1 MRKGIVLKLFA
12 LTTALCMLILATI
25 FIGQTIFFKQYYA
38 NRKVEDIKVN
48 LNSFEKNYLNYAGSA
63 DGIQKLEQDFLREN
77 NTWITTLDQNGN
89 LKHADDF
96 YVEIT
101 LERLAEKQFGQKTI
115 TIPLYNLMNIDE
127 IESRILP
134 SLVGKKVYFSGLL
147 RNDSFI
153 TSYLQSAEG
162 SLSWANKPLSKKLAE
177 RELKASEEK
186 PKVAQDLIGEEKP
199 KVAQDLIGEEREKV
213 AGNLS
218 DLEKKRVAQN
228 SDFNINGTITK
239 VQPSD
244 GTVPVNPIYKNNLF
258 LDNIKEFQA
267 DLLLKESN
275 QIKYAT
281 QIMDYEKNDIKYKL
295 LIKPKKEKDGS
306 VTYIYAMASLQP
318 VDEAVQMVQDYYI
331 YIVAFVVILIFLA
344 SFYYSK
350 QIAKPLLKINDTT
363 KKIAHLD
370 FTEKIPITSKDE
382 IGDLSQNINTLSN
395 KLHSHIGQLEQ
406 DIEKERKLENTRK
419 EFIAGVSHELK
430 TPLSIMKSC
439 ISILKDGV
447 AEHKKD
453 YYFQAMEKEVDK
465 MDILILDML
474 ELAKFESGT
483 YNMKMDSFYIDGVI
497 EEICEQLSSEI
508 EKKELSVHKHIC
520 PAEVVGNQNRI
531 EQVIVNFITN
541 AIRYTPEKE
550 DIIISV
556 IDEKN
561 RIEVCIENKGSHI
574 EEEQLDK
581 IWDRFYRVD
590 ASRKRSQGGTGL
602 GLAISKNIL
611 ELHNAEYGVK
621 NTEDGVLFYFYLP
634 KKA

>member
-1 MRKGIVLKLFA
+1 MKKGIVLKLFT

-48 LNSFEKNYLNYAGSA
+48 LNSFEKNYLNYTGNAE
-63 DGIQKLEQDFLREN
+63 GIQKLEQDFFREN

-89 LKHADDF
+89 LKHVDDF
-96 YVEIT
+96 YFEVTID
-101 LERLAEKQFGQKTI
+101 RRQQKSFGQQLFK
-115 TIPLYNLMNIDE
+115 IPLYNLVNIEE
-127 IESRILP
+127 IDNK
-134 SLVGKKVYFSGLL
+134 SLEQFLGQEIYFSGV
-147 RNDSFI
+147 RKEDSFI
-153 TSYLQSAEG
+153 PFSF
-162 SLSWANKPLSKKLAE
+162 SLSKQNLSGSNKPLEKAFQEKIKLDE
-177 RELKASEEK
+177 
-186 PKVAQDLIGEEKP
+186 
-199 KVAQDLIGEEREKV
+199 
-213 AGNLS
+213 
-218 DLEKKRVAQN
+218 EKKRAAGEQLAKEKKPAVQEEAAQELGVY
-228 SDFNINGTITK
+228 IGGRVTK
-239 VQPSD
+239 VQLPD
-244 GTVPVNPIYKNNLF
+244 VNGPVNPIYKNSIF
-258 LDNIKEFQA
+258 LDNIKGFQT

-275 QIKYAT
+275 KIRYTT
-281 QIMDYEKNDIKYKL
+281 QTIDYEKNDIKYKL
-295 LIKPKKEKDGS
+295 LVKPIKEKDGS
-306 VTYIYAMASLQP
+306 VAYIYAMASLQP

-331 YIVAFVVILIFLA
+331 YIIAFVVVLIFLA

-382 IGDLSQNINTLSN
+382 IGDLSKNINILSN
-395 KLHSHIGQLEQ
+395 KLNSHIGQLEQ

-419 EFIAGVSHELK
+419 EFISGVSHELK

-447 AEHKKD
+447 AEHKKE
-453 YYFQAMEKEVDK
+453 YYFQAMEREVDK
-465 MDILILDML
+465 MDTLILDML

-483 YNMKMDSFYIDGVI
+483 YKMKKSSFYIDTVI
-497 EEICEQLSSEI
+497 EDICEHLSVEI
-508 EKKELSVHKHIC
+508 EKKELHVHKNIRSF
-520 PAEVVGNQNRI
+520 EVIANQGRI

-541 AIRYTPEKE
+541 AIRYTPNKE
-550 DIIISV
+550 DIIIST
-556 IDEKN
+556 IDDKD
-561 RIEVCIENKGSHI
+561 RIKVCIENKGTHI

-590 ASRKRSQGGTGL
+590 AARQRSQGGTGL

-611 ELHNAEYGVK
+611 ELHDAEYGVK
-621 NTEDGVLFYFYLP
+621 NTGDGVLFYFYLP

>member
-1 MRKGIVLKLFA
+1 MRKGIVLKLFI

-63 DGIQKLEQDFLREN
+63 EGIQKLEQDFLREN
-77 NTWITTLDQNGN
+77 NTWITTLDRNGN
-89 LKHADDF
+89 LKYADDF
-96 YVEIT
+96 YFEVTIDP
-101 LERLAEKQFGQKTI
+101 RNQKSFGKQTFI
-115 TIPLYNLMNIDE
+115 MPLYYLINIEE
-127 IESRILP
+127 IESKTP
-134 SLVGKKVYFSGLL
+134 SEVLNQEIDFSGVKKEE
-147 RNDSFI
+147 SFI
-153 TSYLQSAEG
+153 PFFFELGKRDLSG
-162 SLSWANKPLSKKLAE
+162 SNKPLEKAFKEKMSKLD
-177 RELKASEEK
+177 EEK
-186 PKVAQDLIGEEKP
+186 KKAVQEQLVK
-199 KVAQDLIGEEREKV
+199 
-213 AGNLS
+213 
-218 DLEKKRVAQN
+218 EKKPAVQEEANQESGVYIGGRV
-228 SDFNINGTITK
+228 TK
-239 VQPSD
+239 VQLPD
-244 GTVPVNPIYKNNLF
+244 VKGPVNPIYKNSIF
-258 LDNIKEFQA
+258 LDSIKDFQT
-267 DLLLKESN
+267 DLVLKESN
-275 QIKYAT
+275 QIQYSIQT
-281 QIMDYEKNDIKYKL
+281 MDYEKNDIKYKL
-295 LIKPKKEKDGS
+295 LIKPIKEKDGS

-331 YIVAFVVILIFLA
+331 YIIAFVVVLIFLA

-350 QIAKPLLKINDTT
+350 QIAKPLLVINDTT

-382 IGDLSQNINTLSN
+382 IGDLSKNINVLSN

-406 DIEKERKLENTRK
+406 DIEKERKLEKTRK
-419 EFIAGVSHELK
+419 EFISGVSHELK

-453 YYFQAMEKEVDK
+453 YYFQAMEREVDK
-465 MDILILDML
+465 MDTLILDML

-483 YNMKMDSFYIDGVI
+483 YKMKKDLFYIDTVI
-497 EEICEQLSSEI
+497 EDICEQLSVEI
-508 EKKELSVHKHIC
+508 EKKELHVHKNIC
-520 PAEVVGNQNRI
+520 SVEVSANQNRI

-541 AIRYTPEKE
+541 AIRYTPNKE
-550 DIIISV
+550 DIIIST
-556 IDEKN
+556 IDEKD
-561 RIEVCIENKGSHI
+561 RIKVCIENKGAHI
-574 EEEQLDK
+574 EEGQLDK

-590 ASRKRSQGGTGL
+590 AARQRSQGGTGL

>member
-1 MRKGIVLKLFA
+1 MRKGIVLKLFI

-38 NRKVEDIKVN
+38 NRKVEDIKLN
-48 LNSFEKNYLNYAGSA
+48 LNSFEKNYLNYAGSIE
-63 DGIQKLEQDFLREN
+63 GMQKLEQDFLREN

-96 YVEIT
+96 YFEVTIN
-101 LERLAEKQFGQKTI
+101 RWQQKRFGQQIFK
-115 TIPLYNLMNIDE
+115 IPLYNLVNIEE
-127 IESRILP
+127 IDNKP
-134 SLVGKKVYFSGLL
+134 SNQFLGQEIYFSGVKKED
-147 RNDSFI
+147 RFIPFSF
-153 TSYLQSAEG
+153 
-162 SLSWANKPLSKKLAE
+162 SLSKENLNGLNKPLEKAFKEKMKAVGE
-177 RELKASEEK
+177 QVGKEKRPAVQEPAAQELDAI
-186 PKVAQDLIGEEKP
+186 IG
-199 KVAQDLIGEEREKV
+199 GR
-213 AGNLS
+213 
-218 DLEKKRVAQN
+218 
-228 SDFNINGTITK
+228 ITK
-239 VQPSD
+239 VQFPD
-244 GTVPVNPIYKNNLF
+244 VKGPVNPIYKNNLF
-258 LDNIKEFQA
+258 LDSIKEFQT
-267 DLLLKESN
+267 DVVLKESN
-275 QIKYAT
+275 QIEYSTKT
-281 QIMDYEKNDIKYKL
+281 MDYEKNDIKYKL
-295 LIKPKKEKDGS
+295 LMKPIKEKDGS

-331 YIVAFVVILIFLA
+331 YIIAFVVVLIFLA

-370 FTEKIPITSKDE
+370 FTEQIPITSKDE
-382 IGDLSQNINTLSN
+382 IGDLSKNINVLSN

-419 EFIAGVSHELK
+419 EFISGVSHELK

-447 AEHKKD
+447 AEHKKE
-453 YYFQAMEKEVDK
+453 YYFGAMEREVDK
-465 MDILILDML
+465 MDTLILDML

-483 YNMKMDSFYIDGVI
+483 YKMKKDPFYIDTVMDD
-497 EEICEQLSSEI
+497 ICEHLSVEI
-508 EKKELSVHKHIC
+508 EKKELHVHKNIGSF
-520 PAEVVGNQNRI
+520 EVVANQGRI

-541 AIRYTPEKE
+541 AIRYTPNKE
-550 DIIISV
+550 DIIIST
-556 IDEKN
+556 IDEKD
-561 RIEVCIENKGSHI
+561 RIKVCIENKGTHI

-590 ASRKRSQGGTGL
+590 AARQRSQGGTGL

-611 ELHNAEYGVK
+611 ELHDAEYGAE

-634 KKA
+634 KKV

>member
-1 MRKGIVLKLFA
+1 MRKGIVLKLFT

-48 LNSFEKNYLNYAGSA
+48 LNSFEKNYLNYTGNVE
-63 DGIQKLEQDFLREN
+63 GIQKLEQDFLREN
-77 NTWITTLDQNGN
+77 NTWITTLDKNGN

-96 YVEIT
+96 YFEVTID
-101 LERLAEKQFGQKTI
+101 RRQQKSFGQQIFK
-115 TIPLYNLMNIDE
+115 IPLGNLVNIEE
-127 IESRILP
+127 IDNKLSEQFLGQEI
-134 SLVGKKVYFSGLL
+134 YFSGV
-147 RNDSFI
+147 RKEASFI
-153 TSYLQSAEG
+153 PFSF
-162 SLSWANKPLSKKLAE
+162 SLSKQNLSGSNKPLEKAFQEKIKLDE
-177 RELKASEEK
+177 
-186 PKVAQDLIGEEKP
+186 
-199 KVAQDLIGEEREKV
+199 
-213 AGNLS
+213 
-218 DLEKKRVAQN
+218 EKKRAAGEQLAKEKKPAVQEEAAQELGVY
-228 SDFNINGTITK
+228 IGGRVTK
-239 VQPSD
+239 VQLPD
-244 GTVPVNPIYKNNLF
+244 VNGPVNPIYKNSIF
-258 LDNIKEFQA
+258 LDNIKGFQT

-275 QIKYAT
+275 KIRYTT
-281 QIMDYEKNDIKYKL
+281 QTMDYEKNDIKYKL
-295 LIKPKKEKDGS
+295 LIKPIKEKDGS

-331 YIVAFVVILIFLA
+331 YIIAFVVVLIFLA

-363 KKIAHLD
+363 KKIAQLD

-382 IGDLSQNINTLSN
+382 IGDLSKNINILSN
-395 KLHSHIGQLEQ
+395 KLNSHIGQLEH

-419 EFIAGVSHELK
+419 EFISGVSHELK

-439 ISILKDGV
+439 IFILKDGV

-453 YYFQAMEKEVDK
+453 YYFQAMEREVDK
-465 MDILILDML
+465 MDTLILDML

-483 YNMKMDSFYIDGVI
+483 YKMKKDSFYIDTVI
-497 EEICEQLSSEI
+497 EDICEHLSVEI
-508 EKKELSVHKHIC
+508 EKKELRVHKNIC
-520 PAEVVGNQNRI
+520 SFEVIANQGRI

-541 AIRYTPEKE
+541 AIRYTPNKE
-550 DIIISV
+550 DIIIST
-556 IDEKN
+556 IDEKD
-561 RIEVCIENKGSHI
+561 RIKVCIENKGTHI

-590 ASRKRSQGGTGL
+590 TARQRSQGGTGL

-611 ELHNAEYGVK
+611 ELHDTEYGAG
-621 NTEDGVLFYFYLP
+621 NTENGVLFYFYLP

>member
-1 MRKGIVLKLFA
+1 MRKGIVLKLFT

-48 LNSFEKNYLNYAGSA
+48 LNSFEKNYLNYAGNA
-63 DGIQKLEQDFLREN
+63 EGIQKLEQDFFREN

-89 LKHADDF
+89 LKHVDDF
-96 YVEIT
+96 YFEVTID
-101 LERLAEKQFGQKTI
+101 RRKQKEFGQQIFK
-115 TIPLYNLMNIDE
+115 IPLYNLVNIEE
-127 IESRILP
+127 IDNKSSDQFLGQTM
-134 SLVGKKVYFSGLL
+134 SVSGMKQE
-147 RNDSFI
+147 DSFI
-153 TSYLQSAEG
+153 PFSFMLSKQNLNG
-162 SLSWANKPLSKKLAE
+162 SNKPLEKAFQEKIKLD
-177 RELKASEEK
+177 EEK
-186 PKVAQDLIGEEKP
+186 RRAAGEQLVK
-199 KVAQDLIGEEREKV
+199 
-213 AGNLS
+213 
-218 DLEKKRVAQN
+218 EKKPAVQEEAAQELGFYIEGRV
-228 SDFNINGTITK
+228 TK
-239 VQPSD
+239 VQFPD
-244 GTVPVNPIYKNNLF
+244 VKGPVNPIYKNSIF
-258 LDNIKEFQA
+258 LDNIKEFQT
-267 DLLLKESN
+267 DLLLKESKHT
-275 QIKYAT
+275 QYAT
-281 QIMDYEKNDIKYKL
+281 QTMDYEKNDIKYKL
-295 LIKPKKEKDGS
+295 LIKPIKEKDGS
-306 VTYIYAMASLQP
+306 VAYIYAMASLQP

-331 YIVAFVVILIFLA
+331 YIIAFVVVLIFLA

-382 IGDLSQNINTLSN
+382 IGDLSKNINTLSN

-406 DIEKERKLENTRK
+406 DIEKERKLEKTRK
-419 EFIAGVSHELK
+419 EFISGVSHELK

-447 AEHKKD
+447 AEHKKE
-453 YYFQAMEKEVDK
+453 YYFQAMEREVDK
-465 MDILILDML
+465 MDTLILDML

-483 YNMKMDSFYIDGVI
+483 YKMKMDSFYIDTVI
-497 EEICEQLSSEI
+497 EDICEHLSVEI
-508 EKKELSVHKHIC
+508 EKKELRVHKNIG
-520 PAEVVGNQNRI
+520 PFEVVANQGRI

-541 AIRYTPEKE
+541 AIRYTPNKE
-550 DIIISV
+550 DIIIST

-561 RIEVCIENKGSHI
+561 RIKVCIENKGTHI

-590 ASRKRSQGGTGL
+590 AARHRSQGGTGL

-611 ELHNAEYGVK
+611 ELHDAEYGVK
-621 NTEDGVLFYFYLP
+621 NTEDGVLFYFYLL

>member
-1 MRKGIVLKLFA
+1 MRKGIVLKLFT

-48 LNSFEKNYLNYAGSA
+48 LNSFAKNYLNYAGSA
-63 DGIQKLEQDFLREN
+63 EEVQKLEQDFLSEN

-96 YVEIT
+96 YFEVTID
-101 LERLAEKQFGQKTI
+101 RKQQKSFGQQI
-115 TIPLYNLMNIDE
+115 IMIPLYNLINIEE
-127 IESRILP
+127 IDNKP
-134 SLVGKKVYFSGLL
+134 SNQFLDQEINFSGVKKE
-147 RNDSFI
+147 DSFI
-153 TSYLQSAEG
+153 PFSFALGKGNLSG
-162 SLSWANKPLSKKLAE
+162 SNKPLEKKISE
-177 RELKASEEK
+177 IREEK
-186 PKVAQDLIGEEKP
+186 
-199 KVAQDLIGEEREKV
+199 
-213 AGNLS
+213 
-218 DLEKKRVAQN
+218 EKKKADQEPLVKEKKQVTQEQAAQERANQEQGAKIDGRV
-228 SDFNINGTITK
+228 TK
-239 VQPSD
+239 VQLPD
-244 GTVPVNPIYKNNLF
+244 VKGPVNPIYKNSLF
-258 LDNIKEFQA
+258 LDSIKEFQT
-267 DLLLKESN
+267 DLLSKESN
-275 QIKYAT
+275 HIQYST
-281 QIMDYEKNDIKYKL
+281 QIVDYEKNDIKYKL
-295 LIKPKKEKDGS
+295 LIKPIKEKDGS
-306 VTYIYAMASLQP
+306 IAYIYAMASLQP

-331 YIVAFVVILIFLA
+331 YIVAFVVVLIFLA

-350 QIAKPLLKINDTT
+350 QIAKPLLKINNTT

-382 IGDLSQNINTLSN
+382 IGDLSKNINTLSN

-541 AIRYTPEKE
+541 AIRYTPDKE
-550 DIIISV
+550 DIIIST

-561 RIEVCIENKGSHI
+561 YIKVCIENKGAHI

-590 ASRKRSQGGTGL
+590 AARKRSQGGTGL

-621 NTEDGVLFYFYLP
+621 NTKDGVLFYFYLP

>member
-1 MRKGIVLKLFA
+1 MRKGIVLKLFT

-38 NRKVEDIKVN
+38 NRKVENIKVN
-48 LNSFEKNYLNYAGSA
+48 LDSFKNNYLNDAGSA
-63 DGIQKLEQDFLREN
+63 EGIQKLEQDFLREN
-77 NTWITTLDQNGN
+77 NTWITTLDQYGN

-96 YVEIT
+96 YFEIA
-101 LERLAEKQFGQKTI
+101 LEKREEKQIGQKTI
-115 TIPLYNLMNIDE
+115 KIPLYYLMNIDE
-127 IESRILP
+127 MESGTLT
-134 SLVGKKVYFSGLL
+134 SFVGQPVSFYGLK
-147 RNDSFI
+147 RGDSFI
-153 TSYLQSAEG
+153 THYLQLAKKN
-162 SLSWANKPLSKKLAE
+162 LSWTNKPLSKKLGE
-177 RELKASEEK
+177 KELRVSEEK
-186 PKVAQDLIGEEKP
+186 PKVAGSLSDEEK
-199 KVAQDLIGEEREKV
+199 KWAVL
-213 AGNLS
+213 
-218 DLEKKRVAQN
+218 N
-228 SDFNINGTITK
+228 SDFNMHGTITK
-239 VQPSD
+239 VQLPD
-244 GTVPVNPIYKNNLF
+244 VKGPVNPIYKNSLF
-258 LDNIKEFQA
+258 LDSIKEFQTE
-267 DLLLKESN
+267 LLLKESD
-275 QIKYAT
+275 QIQYAT
-281 QIMDYEKNDIKYKL
+281 QTMDYEKNDIKYKL
-295 LIKPKKEKDGS
+295 LIKPITDKDGS

-331 YIVAFVVILIFLA
+331 YIIAFVVVLIFLA

-350 QIAKPLLKINDTT
+350 QIAKPLLVINDTT

-382 IGDLSQNINTLSN
+382 IGDLSKNINVLSN

-419 EFIAGVSHELK
+419 EFISGVSHELK

-447 AEHKKD
+447 AEHKKE
-453 YYFQAMEKEVDK
+453 YYFQAMEREVDK
-465 MDILILDML
+465 MDTLILDML

-483 YNMKMDSFYIDGVI
+483 YRMKKDSFYIDTII
-497 EEICEQLSSEI
+497 EDICEQLSVEI
-508 EKKELSVHKHIC
+508 EKKELRVHKNVC
-520 PAEVVGNQNRI
+520 PIEVIANQSRI

-541 AIRYTPEKE
+541 AIRYTPNKE
-550 DIIISV
+550 DIIIST
-556 IDEKN
+556 IDGKN
-561 RIEVCIENKGSHI
+561 RIKVCIENKGARI

-590 ASRKRSQGGTGL
+590 AARQRSQGGTGL

-611 ELHNAEYGVK
+611 ELHDAEYGAK

>member
-1 MRKGIVLKLFA
+1 MRKGIVLKLFI

-38 NRKVEDIKVN
+38 NRKVEDIKLN
-48 LNSFEKNYLNYAGSA
+48 LNSFETNYLNYAGSA
-63 DGIQKLEQDFLREN
+63 EGIQKLEQDFLREN

-96 YVEIT
+96 YVEVI
-101 LERLAEKQFGQKTI
+101 LDRRAEKEFGKKVI
-115 TIPLYNLMNIDE
+115 KMPLYYLMSIDE
-127 IESRILP
+127 IEGGTLP
-134 SLVGKKVYFSGLL
+134 KLEGRSVYFYGLK
-147 RNDSFI
+147 RDDSFI
-153 TSYLQSAEG
+153 TCYVHIEDVN
-162 SLSWANKPLSKKLAE
+162 LSWLNKSLGKKIAAKE
-177 RELKASEEK
+177 IQISDEK
-186 PKVAQDLIGEEKP
+186 PKVAQDASI
-199 KVAQDLIGEEREKV
+199 VERKKV
-213 AGNLS
+213 AGIMS
-218 DLEKKRVAQN
+218 AEEQKRAAQN
-228 SDFNINGTITK
+228 SDFNLSGKITK
-239 VQPSD
+239 VQFPD
-244 GTVPVNPIYKNNLF
+244 VKGPVNPIYKNNLF

-267 DLLLKESN
+267 DLLVKEGK
-275 QIKYAT
+275 QIQDAT
-281 QIMDYEKNDIKYKL
+281 RIIDYEKNDIKYKL
-295 LIKPKKEKDGS
+295 LVKPIKEKDGS

-331 YIVAFVVILIFLA
+331 YIIAFVVVLIFLA

-370 FTEKIPITSKDE
+370 FTEQIPITSKDE
-382 IGDLSQNINTLSN
+382 IGDLSKNINVLSN

-419 EFIAGVSHELK
+419 EFISGVSHELK

-447 AEHKKD
+447 AEHKKE
-453 YYFQAMEKEVDK
+453 YYFGAMEREVDK
-465 MDILILDML
+465 MDTLILDML

-483 YNMKMDSFYIDGVI
+483 YKMKKDPFYIDTVMDD
-497 EEICEQLSSEI
+497 ICEHLSVEI
-508 EKKELSVHKHIC
+508 EKKELRVHKNIG
-520 PAEVVGNQNRI
+520 PFEVVANQGRI

-541 AIRYTPEKE
+541 AIRYTPNKE
-550 DIIISV
+550 DIIIST

-561 RIEVCIENKGSHI
+561 RIKVCIENKGTHI

-590 ASRKRSQGGTGL
+590 TARQRSQGGTGL

-611 ELHNAEYGVK
+611 ELHDAEYGVE
-621 NTEDGVLFYFYLP
+621 NTENGVLFYFYLP

>member
-1 MRKGIVLKLFA
+1 MKKGIVLKLFT

-48 LNSFEKNYLNYAGSA
+48 LNSFEKNYLNYAGNA
-63 DGIQKLEQDFLREN
+63 EEIQKLEQDFLREN
-77 NTWITTLDQNGN
+77 NTWITTLDKNGN

-96 YVEIT
+96 YFEVTID
-101 LERLAEKQFGQKTI
+101 RRQQKSFGQQIFK
-115 TIPLYNLMNIDE
+115 IPLGNLVNIEE
-127 IESRILP
+127 IDNKLSEQFLGQEI
-134 SLVGKKVYFSGLL
+134 YFSGV
-147 RNDSFI
+147 RKEDSFI
-153 TSYLQSAEG
+153 PFSF
-162 SLSWANKPLSKKLAE
+162 SLSKQNLSGSNKPLEKAFNEKMSKLNE
-177 RELKASEEK
+177 
-186 PKVAQDLIGEEKP
+186 
-199 KVAQDLIGEEREKV
+199 
-213 AGNLS
+213 
-218 DLEKKRVAQN
+218 EKKRAVEEQLVKEKKPAVQEQAAQELGVY
-228 SDFNINGTITK
+228 IGGRVTK
-239 VQPSD
+239 VQLPD
-244 GTVPVNPIYKNNLF
+244 VKGPVNPIYKNGIF
-258 LDNIKEFQA
+258 LDSIKEFQTN
-267 DLLLKESN
+267 LLLKESKPI
-275 QIKYAT
+275 QYTT
-281 QIMDYEKNDIKYKL
+281 QTMDYEKNDIKYKL
-295 LIKPKKEKDGS
+295 LIKPIEKDGS

-331 YIVAFVVILIFLA
+331 YIIAFVVVLIFLA

-363 KKIAHLD
+363 KKIAQLD

-382 IGDLSQNINTLSN
+382 IGDLSKNINVLSN
-395 KLHSHIGQLEQ
+395 KLHSHIGQLEE

-419 EFIAGVSHELK
+419 EFISGVSHELK

-447 AEHKKD
+447 AEHKKE
-453 YYFQAMEKEVDK
+453 YYFQAMEREVDK
-465 MDILILDML
+465 MDTLILDML

-483 YNMKMDSFYIDGVI
+483 YKMKKSSFYIDTVI
-497 EEICEQLSSEI
+497 EDICEHLSVEI
-508 EKKELSVHKHIC
+508 EKKELHVHKNIHSF
-520 PAEVVGNQNRI
+520 EVIANQGRI

-541 AIRYTPEKE
+541 AIRYTPNKE
-550 DIIISV
+550 DIIIST

-561 RIEVCIENKGSHI
+561 RIKVCIENKGTHI

-590 ASRKRSQGGTGL
+590 TARQRSQGGTGL

-611 ELHNAEYGVK
+611 ELHDAEYGVK

>member
-1 MRKGIVLKLFA
+1 MRNGIVLKLFT

-48 LNSFEKNYLNYAGSA
+48 LNSFAKNYLNYAGSA
-63 DGIQKLEQDFLREN
+63 EEVQKLEQDFLREN

-89 LKHADDF
+89 LKHVDDF
-96 YVEIT
+96 YFEVTID
-101 LERLAEKQFGQKTI
+101 RRQQKSFGQQIFK
-115 TIPLYNLMNIDE
+115 IPLGNLVNIEE
-127 IESRILP
+127 IDNKLSEKFLGQEI
-134 SLVGKKVYFSGLL
+134 YFSGV
-147 RNDSFI
+147 RKEESFI
-153 TSYLQSAEG
+153 PFSFSLGKQNLSG
-162 SLSWANKPLSKKLAE
+162 SNKPLEKAFNEKMIKLD
-177 RELKASEEK
+177 
-186 PKVAQDLIGEEKP
+186 Q
-199 KVAQDLIGEEREKV
+199 
-213 AGNLS
+213 
-218 DLEKKRVAQN
+218 EKKKAAEEQVVKEKKPAVQEQAAQELDAVIVGRV
-228 SDFNINGTITK
+228 TK
-239 VQPSD
+239 VQFPD
-244 GTVPVNPIYKNNLF
+244 VKGPVNPIYKNSLF
-258 LDNIKEFQA
+258 LDSIKEFQT
-267 DLLLKESN
+267 DLLLKENDHIQYS
-275 QIKYAT
+275 T

-331 YIVAFVVILIFLA
+331 YIIAFVVVLIFLA

-497 EEICEQLSSEI
+497 EEICEQLSAEI

-520 PAEVVGNQNRI
+520 PAEVIGNQNRI

-550 DIIISV
+550 DIIIST
-556 IDEKN
+556 IDGKDH
-561 RIEVCIENKGSHI
+561 IKVCIENKGAHI

-590 ASRKRSQGGTGL
+590 AARKRSQGGTGL

-611 ELHNAEYGVK
+611 ELHDAEYGVK

>member
-1 MRKGIVLKLFA
+1 
-12 LTTALCMLILATI
+12 
-25 FIGQTIFFKQYYA
+25 
-38 NRKVEDIKVN
+38 
-48 LNSFEKNYLNYAGSA
+48 
-63 DGIQKLEQDFLREN
+63 
-77 NTWITTLDQNGN
+77 
-89 LKHADDF
+89 
-96 YVEIT
+96 
-101 LERLAEKQFGQKTI
+101 
-115 TIPLYNLMNIDE
+115 
-127 IESRILP
+127 
-134 SLVGKKVYFSGLL
+134 
-147 RNDSFI
+147 
-153 TSYLQSAEG
+153 
-162 SLSWANKPLSKKLAE
+162 
-177 RELKASEEK
+177 
-186 PKVAQDLIGEEKP
+186 
-199 KVAQDLIGEEREKV
+199 
-213 AGNLS
+213 
-218 DLEKKRVAQN
+218 
-228 SDFNINGTITK
+228 
-239 VQPSD
+239 
-244 GTVPVNPIYKNNLF
+244 VNPIYKNSLF
-258 LDNIKEFQA
+258 LDSIKEFQT

-275 QIKYAT
+275 HIQYST

-331 YIVAFVVILIFLA
+331 YIVAFVVVLIFLA

-483 YNMKMDSFYIDGVI
+483 YNMKMDPFYIDGVI
-497 EEICEQLSSEI
+497 EEICEQLSAEI

-520 PAEVVGNQNRI
+520 PAEVIGNQNRI

-541 AIRYTPEKE
+541 AIRYTPNKE
-550 DIIISV
+550 DIIIST
-556 IDEKN
+556 IDGKDH
-561 RIEVCIENKGSHI
+561 IKVCIENKGAHI

-590 ASRKRSQGGTGL
+590 AARKRSQGGTGL

-611 ELHNAEYGVK
+611 ELQDAEYGVK
-621 NTEDGVLFYFYLP
+621 NTGDGVLFYFYLP

>member
-1 MRKGIVLKLFA
+1 MRKGIVLKLFT

-48 LNSFEKNYLNYAGSA
+48 LNSFEKNYLNYVGNAE
-63 DGIQKLEQDFLREN
+63 GIQKLEQDFLREN
-77 NTWITTLDQNGN
+77 NTWITILDQNGN
-89 LKHADDF
+89 LKHVDDF
-96 YVEIT
+96 YFEVTID
-101 LERLAEKQFGQKTI
+101 RKQQKSFGQQIFK
-115 TIPLYNLMNIDE
+115 IPLGNLVNIEE
-127 IESRILP
+127 IDNKLSEN
-134 SLVGKKVYFSGLL
+134 FSGQEISFSGV
-147 RNDSFI
+147 RKEESFI
-153 TSYLQSAEG
+153 PFSFSLGKQNLSG
-162 SLSWANKPLSKKLAE
+162 SNKPLEKAFNEKMIKLD
-177 RELKASEEK
+177 
-186 PKVAQDLIGEEKP
+186 Q
-199 KVAQDLIGEEREKV
+199 
-213 AGNLS
+213 
-218 DLEKKRVAQN
+218 EKKKADEEQVVKEKKPAVQEQAAQELNAPIVGRV
-228 SDFNINGTITK
+228 TK
-239 VQPSD
+239 VQFPD
-244 GTVPVNPIYKNNLF
+244 VKGPVNPIYKNNLF

-267 DLLLKESN
+267 DLLLKEGKN
-275 QIKYAT
+275 IQDT
-281 QIMDYEKNDIKYKL
+281 TRIMDYEKNDIKYKL

-331 YIVAFVVILIFLA
+331 YIVAFVVVLIFLA

-541 AIRYTPEKE
+541 AIRYTPHKE
-550 DIIISV
+550 DIIIST
-556 IDEKN
+556 IDGKDH
-561 RIEVCIENKGSHI
+561 IKVCIENKGAHI

-590 ASRKRSQGGTGL
+590 AARKRSQGGTGL

>member
-1 MRKGIVLKLFA
+1 MRKGIVLKLFT

-48 LNSFEKNYLNYAGSA
+48 LNSFAKNYLNYAGSA
-63 DGIQKLEQDFLREN
+63 EGIQKLEQDFFREN

-89 LKHADDF
+89 LKHVDDF
-96 YVEIT
+96 YFEVTIDH
-101 LERLAEKQFGQKTI
+101 RQQKSFGQQVFKM
-115 TIPLYNLMNIDE
+115 PLYNLINIEE
-127 IESRILP
+127 IDNKAVDQFLGQEI
-134 SLVGKKVYFSGLL
+134 YFSGVKKE
-147 RNDSFI
+147 DSFI
-153 TSYLQSAEG
+153 PFSFSLVKQNLSG
-162 SLSWANKPLSKKLAE
+162 SNKPLEKAFQEKKKLDE
-177 RELKASEEK
+177 
-186 PKVAQDLIGEEKP
+186 
-199 KVAQDLIGEEREKV
+199 
-213 AGNLS
+213 
-218 DLEKKRVAQN
+218 EKKRAAQEQLVKEKKPAVQEEGAY
-228 SDFNINGTITK
+228 IGGRVTK
-239 VQPSD
+239 VQFPD
-244 GTVPVNPIYKNNLF
+244 VKGPVNPIYKNSLF
-258 LDNIKEFQA
+258 LDNIKEFQT

-275 QIKYAT
+275 HIQYST

-295 LIKPKKEKDGS
+295 LIKPIKEKDGS
-306 VTYIYAMASLQP
+306 VAYIYAMASLQP

-331 YIVAFVVILIFLA
+331 YIIAFVVVLIFLA

-382 IGDLSQNINTLSN
+382 IGDLSKNINTLSN

-406 DIEKERKLENTRK
+406 DIEKERKLEKTRK
-419 EFIAGVSHELK
+419 EFISGVSHELK

-453 YYFQAMEKEVDK
+453 YYFQAMEREVDK
-465 MDILILDML
+465 MDTLILDML

-483 YNMKMDSFYIDGVI
+483 YKMKKDSFYIDTAI
-497 EEICEQLSSEI
+497 EDICEYLSVEI
-508 EKKELSVHKHIC
+508 EKKELRVHKNIRSF
-520 PAEVVGNQNRI
+520 EVIANQSRI

-541 AIRYTPEKE
+541 AIRYTPNKE
-550 DIIISV
+550 DIIISTV
-556 IDEKN
+556 DEKD
-561 RIEVCIENKGSHI
+561 RIKVCIENKGTHI

-590 ASRKRSQGGTGL
+590 AARHRSQGGTGL

-611 ELHNAEYGVK
+611 ELHDVEYGVK

>member
-1 MRKGIVLKLFA
+1 MRKGIVLKLFT

-48 LNSFEKNYLNYAGSA
+48 LNSFEKNYLNYAGNTEE
-63 DGIQKLEQDFLREN
+63 IKRLEQDFLREN

-96 YVEIT
+96 YFEVTIN
-101 LERLAEKQFGQKTI
+101 RWQQKRFGQQIFK
-115 TIPLYNLMNIDE
+115 IPLYNLVNIEE
-127 IESRILP
+127 IDNKP
-134 SLVGKKVYFSGLL
+134 SNQFLGQEIYFSGVKKED
-147 RNDSFI
+147 RFIPFSF
-153 TSYLQSAEG
+153 
-162 SLSWANKPLSKKLAE
+162 SLSKENLNGLNKPLEKAFKEKMKAVGE
-177 RELKASEEK
+177 QVGKEKRPAVQEPAAQELDAI
-186 PKVAQDLIGEEKP
+186 IG
-199 KVAQDLIGEEREKV
+199 GR
-213 AGNLS
+213 
-218 DLEKKRVAQN
+218 
-228 SDFNINGTITK
+228 ITK
-239 VQPSD
+239 VQFPD
-244 GTVPVNPIYKNNLF
+244 VKGPINPIYKNTLF
-258 LDNIKEFQA
+258 LDSIKEFQT
-267 DLLLKESN
+267 DVVLKESN
-275 QIKYAT
+275 QIEYSTKT
-281 QIMDYEKNDIKYKL
+281 MDYEKNDIKYKL
-295 LIKPKKEKDGS
+295 LMKPIKEKDGS

-331 YIVAFVVILIFLA
+331 YIIAFVVVLIFLA

-370 FTEKIPITSKDE
+370 FTEQIPITSKDE
-382 IGDLSQNINTLSN
+382 IGDLSKNINVLSN

-419 EFIAGVSHELK
+419 EFISGVSHELK

-447 AEHKKD
+447 AEHKKE
-453 YYFQAMEKEVDK
+453 YYFGAMEREVDK
-465 MDILILDML
+465 MDTLILDML

-483 YNMKMDSFYIDGVI
+483 YKMKKDPFYIDTVMDD
-497 EEICEQLSSEI
+497 ICEHLSVEI
-508 EKKELSVHKHIC
+508 EKKELHVHKNIG
-520 PAEVVGNQNRI
+520 PFEVVANQGRI

-541 AIRYTPEKE
+541 AIRYTPNKE
-550 DIIISV
+550 DIIIST

-561 RIEVCIENKGSHI
+561 RIKVCIENKGTHI

-590 ASRKRSQGGTGL
+590 TARQRSQGGTGL

-611 ELHNAEYGVK
+611 ELHDAEYGAE

>member
-1 MRKGIVLKLFA
+1 MRKGIVLKLFT

-63 DGIQKLEQDFLREN
+63 EGIQKLEQDFLREN

-96 YVEIT
+96 YFEVTIN
-101 LERLAEKQFGQKTI
+101 RWQQKSFGQQLFK
-115 TIPLYNLMNIDE
+115 IPLYNLVNIEE
-127 IESRILP
+127 IDNKP
-134 SLVGKKVYFSGLL
+134 SEQFLGQEIYFSGV
-147 RNDSFI
+147 RKEDSFI
-153 TSYLQSAEG
+153 PFSFSLAKQNLSG
-162 SLSWANKPLSKKLAE
+162 SNKPLEKAFKEKMKLDE
-177 RELKASEEK
+177 
-186 PKVAQDLIGEEKP
+186 
-199 KVAQDLIGEEREKV
+199 
-213 AGNLS
+213 
-218 DLEKKRVAQN
+218 EKKRAAGEQVGKEKRPAVQGESAQELDAYI
-228 SDFNINGTITK
+228 SGRVTK
-239 VQPSD
+239 VQFPD
-244 GTVPVNPIYKNNLF
+244 VTGPINPIYKNSIF
-258 LDNIKEFQA
+258 LDNIKEFQTN
-267 DLLLKESN
+267 LLLKESKHI
-275 QIKYAT
+275 QYAIQT
-281 QIMDYEKNDIKYKL
+281 MDYEKNDIKYKL
-295 LIKPKKEKDGS
+295 LIKPTKEKDGS

-331 YIVAFVVILIFLA
+331 YIIAFVVVLIFLA

-370 FTEKIPITSKDE
+370 FTEQIPITSKDE
-382 IGDLSQNINTLSN
+382 IGDLSKNINVLSN

-419 EFIAGVSHELK
+419 EFISGVSHELK

-453 YYFQAMEKEVDK
+453 YYFQAMEREVDK
-465 MDILILDML
+465 MDTLILDML

-483 YNMKMDSFYIDGVI
+483 YKMKMDAFYIDTVI
-497 EEICEQLSSEI
+497 EDICEHLSLEI
-508 EKKELSVHKHIC
+508 EKKELRVHKNIGSF
-520 PAEVVGNQNRI
+520 EVVANQGRI

-541 AIRYTPEKE
+541 AIRYTPNKE
-550 DIIISV
+550 DIIIST
-556 IDEKN
+556 IDEKD
-561 RIEVCIENKGSHI
+561 RIKVCIENKGTHI

-590 ASRKRSQGGTGL
+590 AARHRSQGGTGL

-611 ELHNAEYGVK
+611 ELHDAEYGVK

>member
-63 DGIQKLEQDFLREN
+63 EGIQKLEQDFLREN

-96 YVEIT
+96 YFEVTID
-101 LERLAEKQFGQKTI
+101 RRQQKSFGQQIFK
-115 TIPLYNLMNIDE
+115 IPLYNFVNIEE
-127 IESRILP
+127 IDNKLSDPFLGQEI
-134 SLVGKKVYFSGLL
+134 YFSGVKKG
-147 RNDSFI
+147 DSFI
-153 TSYLQSAEG
+153 PFSFALGKQNLNG
-162 SLSWANKPLSKKLAE
+162 SNKPLEKAFQEKMKLDE
-177 RELKASEEK
+177 
-186 PKVAQDLIGEEKP
+186 
-199 KVAQDLIGEEREKV
+199 
-213 AGNLS
+213 
-218 DLEKKRVAQN
+218 EKKRADQEQLVKEKKPAVQEESAQEL
-228 SDFNINGTITK
+228 DTYIRGRVTK
-239 VQPSD
+239 VQFPD
-244 GTVPVNPIYKNNLF
+244 VKGLVNPIYKNSLF
-258 LDNIKEFQA
+258 LDSIKEFQR
-267 DLLLKESN
+267 DVLLNESN
-275 QIKYAT
+275 QIEYSIKT
-281 QIMDYEKNDIKYKL
+281 MDYEKNDIKYKL
-295 LIKPKKEKDGS
+295 LMKPITERDGS

-331 YIVAFVVILIFLA
+331 YIIAFVVVLIFLA

-370 FTEKIPITSKDE
+370 FTEQIPITSKDE
-382 IGDLSQNINTLSN
+382 IGDLSKNINVLSN

-419 EFIAGVSHELK
+419 EFISGVSHELK

-447 AEHKKD
+447 AEHKKE
-453 YYFQAMEKEVDK
+453 YYFQAMEREVDK
-465 MDILILDML
+465 MDTLILDML

-483 YNMKMDSFYIDGVI
+483 YKMKKDVFYIDTVI
-497 EEICEQLSSEI
+497 EDICEHLSVDI
-508 EKKELSVHKHIC
+508 EKKELHVHKNIC
-520 PAEVVGNQNRI
+520 SFEVVANQSRI

-541 AIRYTPEKE
+541 AIRYTPNKE
-550 DIIISV
+550 DIIIST
-556 IDEKN
+556 IDEKD
-561 RIEVCIENKGSHI
+561 RIKVCIENKGTHI

-590 ASRKRSQGGTGL
+590 AARHRSQGGTGL

-611 ELHNAEYGVK
+611 ELHDAEYGAE

>member
-1 MRKGIVLKLFA
+1 MRKGIVLKLFT

-48 LNSFEKNYLNYAGSA
+48 LNSFEKNYLSYAGSA
-63 DGIQKLEQDFLREN
+63 EEIQKLEQDFLREN
-77 NTWITTLDQNGN
+77 NTWITTLDQYGN

-96 YVEIT
+96 YFEVTID
-101 LERLAEKQFGQKTI
+101 RKQQKSFGQQIFK
-115 TIPLYNLMNIDE
+115 IPLYYLINIEELDNKASNQFLGKE
-127 IESRILP
+127 I
-134 SLVGKKVYFSGLL
+134 YFSGVK
-147 RNDSFI
+147 NEDSFI
-153 TSYLQSAEG
+153 PFSFTVTKENLSG
-162 SLSWANKPLSKKLAE
+162 SNKPLEKAFNEKMIKL
-177 RELKASEEK
+177 
-186 PKVAQDLIGEEKP
+186 
-199 KVAQDLIGEEREKV
+199 
-213 AGNLS
+213 
-218 DLEKKRVAQN
+218 DLEKKKAAEEQVVKEKKPAVQEQAAQELDAFIVGRVTKAQFP
-228 SDFNINGTITK
+228 DVKG
-239 VQPSD
+239 
-244 GTVPVNPIYKNNLF
+244 PVNPIYKNSLF
-258 LDNIKEFQA
+258 LDSIKEFQT
-267 DLLLKESN
+267 DLLLKESE
-275 QIKYAT
+275 QI
-281 QIMDYEKNDIKYKL
+281 QDVIRIMDYEKNDIKYKL

-331 YIVAFVVILIFLA
+331 YIVAFVVVLIFLA

-419 EFIAGVSHELK
+419 EFISGVSHELK

-541 AIRYTPEKE
+541 AIRYTPDKE
-550 DIIISV
+550 DIIIST

-561 RIEVCIENKGSHI
+561 YIKVCIENKGAHI

-590 ASRKRSQGGTGL
+590 AARKRSQGGTGL

-611 ELHNAEYGVK
+611 ELHDAEYGVK

>member
-1 MRKGIVLKLFA
+1 MRKGIVLKLFI

-38 NRKVEDIKVN
+38 NRKVEDIKLN
-48 LNSFEKNYLNYAGSA
+48 LNSFEKNYLNYAGSVE
-63 DGIQKLEQDFLREN
+63 GIQKLEQDFLREN

-96 YVEIT
+96 YFEVTIN
-101 LERLAEKQFGQKTI
+101 RWQQKRFGQQIFK
-115 TIPLYNLMNIDE
+115 IPLYNLVNIEE
-127 IESRILP
+127 IDNKP
-134 SLVGKKVYFSGLL
+134 SNQFLGQEIYFSGVKKED
-147 RNDSFI
+147 RFIPFSF
-153 TSYLQSAEG
+153 
-162 SLSWANKPLSKKLAE
+162 SLSKENLNGLNKPLE
-177 RELKASEEK
+177 KAFKEK
-186 PKVAQDLIGEEKP
+186 MKAVGEQVGK
-199 KVAQDLIGEEREKV
+199 
-213 AGNLS
+213 
-218 DLEKKRVAQN
+218 EKKPAVQEPAAQEL
-228 SDFNINGTITK
+228 DAVIGGRITK
-239 VQPSD
+239 VQFPD
-244 GTVPVNPIYKNNLF
+244 VKGPVNPIYKNTLF
-258 LDNIKEFQA
+258 LDSIKEFQT
-267 DLLLKESN
+267 DVVLKESN
-275 QIKYAT
+275 QIEYSTKT
-281 QIMDYEKNDIKYKL
+281 MDYEKNDIKYKL
-295 LIKPKKEKDGS
+295 LIKPTKEKDGS

-331 YIVAFVVILIFLA
+331 YIIAFVVVLIFLA

-370 FTEKIPITSKDE
+370 FTEQIPITSKDE
-382 IGDLSQNINTLSN
+382 IGDLSKNINVLSN

-419 EFIAGVSHELK
+419 EFISGVSHELK

-447 AEHKKD
+447 AEHKKE
-453 YYFQAMEKEVDK
+453 YYFGAMEREVDK
-465 MDILILDML
+465 MDTLILDML

-483 YNMKMDSFYIDGVI
+483 YKMKKDPFYIDTVMDD
-497 EEICEQLSSEI
+497 ICEHLSVEI
-508 EKKELSVHKHIC
+508 EKKELHVHKNIG
-520 PAEVVGNQNRI
+520 PFEVVANQGRI

-541 AIRYTPEKE
+541 AIRYTPNKE
-550 DIIISV
+550 DIIIST
-556 IDEKN
+556 IDEKD
-561 RIEVCIENKGSHI
+561 RIKVCIENKGTHI

-590 ASRKRSQGGTGL
+590 AARQRSQGGTGL

-611 ELHNAEYGVK
+611 ELHDAEYGAE

>member
-1 MRKGIVLKLFA
+1 MRKGIVLKLFT

-48 LNSFEKNYLNYAGSA
+48 LNSFAKNYLNYAGSA
-63 DGIQKLEQDFLREN
+63 EGIQKLEQDFFREN

-89 LKHADDF
+89 LKHVDDF
-96 YVEIT
+96 YFEVTIDH
-101 LERLAEKQFGQKTI
+101 RQQKSFGQQVFKM
-115 TIPLYNLMNIDE
+115 PLYNLINIEE
-127 IESRILP
+127 IDNKAVDQFLGQEI
-134 SLVGKKVYFSGLL
+134 YFSGVKKE
-147 RNDSFI
+147 DSFI
-153 TSYLQSAEG
+153 PFSFSLVKQNLSG
-162 SLSWANKPLSKKLAE
+162 SNKPLEKAFQEKKKLDE
-177 RELKASEEK
+177 
-186 PKVAQDLIGEEKP
+186 
-199 KVAQDLIGEEREKV
+199 
-213 AGNLS
+213 
-218 DLEKKRVAQN
+218 EKKRAAQEQLVKEKKPAVQEEGAY
-228 SDFNINGTITK
+228 IGGRVTK
-239 VQPSD
+239 VQFPD
-244 GTVPVNPIYKNNLF
+244 VKGPVNPIYKNSLF
-258 LDNIKEFQA
+258 LDNIKEFQT

-275 QIKYAT
+275 HIQYST
-281 QIMDYEKNDIKYKL
+281 RIMDYEKNDIKYKL
-295 LIKPKKEKDGS
+295 LIKPIKEKDGS
-306 VTYIYAMASLQP
+306 VAYIYAMASLQP

-331 YIVAFVVILIFLA
+331 YIIAFVVVLIFLA

-382 IGDLSQNINTLSN
+382 IGDLSKNINTLSN

-406 DIEKERKLENTRK
+406 DIEKERKLEKTRK
-419 EFIAGVSHELK
+419 EFISGVSHELK

-453 YYFQAMEKEVDK
+453 YYFQAMEREVDK
-465 MDILILDML
+465 MDTLILDML

-483 YNMKMDSFYIDGVI
+483 YKMKKDSFYIDTAI
-497 EEICEQLSSEI
+497 EDICEYLSVEI
-508 EKKELSVHKHIC
+508 EKKELRVHKNIRSF
-520 PAEVVGNQNRI
+520 EVIANQSRI

-541 AIRYTPEKE
+541 AIRYTPNKE
-550 DIIISV
+550 DIIISTV
-556 IDEKN
+556 DEKD
-561 RIEVCIENKGSHI
+561 RIKVCIENKGTHI

-590 ASRKRSQGGTGL
+590 AARHRSQGGTGL

-611 ELHNAEYGVK
+611 ELHDVEYGVK

>member
-1 MRKGIVLKLFA
+1 MRKGIVLKLFT

-48 LNSFEKNYLNYAGSA
+48 LNSFEKNYLNYVGNAE
-63 DGIQKLEQDFLREN
+63 GIQKLEQDFLREN
-77 NTWITTLDQNGN
+77 NTWITILDQNGN
-89 LKHADDF
+89 LKHVDDF
-96 YVEIT
+96 YFEVTID
-101 LERLAEKQFGQKTI
+101 RKQQKSFGQQIFK
-115 TIPLYNLMNIDE
+115 IPLGNLVNIEE
-127 IESRILP
+127 IDNKLSEKFLGQEI
-134 SLVGKKVYFSGLL
+134 YFSGV
-147 RNDSFI
+147 RKEESFI
-153 TSYLQSAEG
+153 PFSFSLGKQNLSG
-162 SLSWANKPLSKKLAE
+162 SNKPLEKAFNEKMIKLD
-177 RELKASEEK
+177 
-186 PKVAQDLIGEEKP
+186 Q
-199 KVAQDLIGEEREKV
+199 
-213 AGNLS
+213 
-218 DLEKKRVAQN
+218 EKKKAAEEQVVKEKKPAVQEQAAQELDAFIVGRV
-228 SDFNINGTITK
+228 TK
-239 VQPSD
+239 VQFPD
-244 GTVPVNPIYKNNLF
+244 VKGPVNPIYKNSLF
-258 LDNIKEFQA
+258 LDSIKEFQT
-267 DLLLKESN
+267 DLLLKENNHIQYS
-275 QIKYAT
+275 T

-497 EEICEQLSSEI
+497 EEICEQLSAEI

-520 PAEVVGNQNRI
+520 PAEVIGNQNRI

-550 DIIISV
+550 DIIIST
-556 IDEKN
+556 IDGKDH
-561 RIEVCIENKGSHI
+561 IKVCIENKGAHI

-590 ASRKRSQGGTGL
+590 AARKRSQGGTGL

>member
-1 MRKGIVLKLFA
+1 MRKGIVLKLFT

-48 LNSFEKNYLNYAGSA
+48 LNSFEKNYLLDAGSTE
-63 DGIQKLEQDFLREN
+63 GIQKLEQDFLREN
-77 NTWITTLDQNGN
+77 NTWITILDQNGN
-89 LKHADDF
+89 LKHVDDF
-96 YVEIT
+96 YFEVTID
-101 LERLAEKQFGQKTI
+101 RRQQKSFGQQIFK
-115 TIPLYNLMNIDE
+115 IPLGNLVNIEE
-127 IESRILP
+127 IDNKLSEKFLGQEI
-134 SLVGKKVYFSGLL
+134 YFSGV
-147 RNDSFI
+147 RKEESFI
-153 TSYLQSAEG
+153 PFSFSLGKQNLSG
-162 SLSWANKPLSKKLAE
+162 SNKPLEKAFNEKMIKLD
-177 RELKASEEK
+177 
-186 PKVAQDLIGEEKP
+186 Q
-199 KVAQDLIGEEREKV
+199 
-213 AGNLS
+213 
-218 DLEKKRVAQN
+218 EKKKAAEEQVVKEKKPAVQEQAAQELDAVIVGRV
-228 SDFNINGTITK
+228 TK
-239 VQPSD
+239 VQFPD
-244 GTVPVNPIYKNNLF
+244 VKGPVNPIYKNSLF
-258 LDNIKEFQA
+258 LDSIKEFQT
-267 DLLLKESN
+267 DLLLKENNHIQYS
-275 QIKYAT
+275 T

-382 IGDLSQNINTLSN
+382 IGDLSKNINTLSN

-453 YYFQAMEKEVDK
+453 HYFQAMEKEVDK

-483 YNMKMDSFYIDGVI
+483 YNMKMDSFYIDGMI

-520 PAEVVGNQNRI
+520 PAEVIGNQNRI

-550 DIIISV
+550 DVIIST
-556 IDEKN
+556 IDETNHIK
-561 RIEVCIENKGSHI
+561 VCIENKGTHI

-590 ASRKRSQGGTGL
+590 AARKRSQGGTGL

-611 ELHNAEYGVK
+611 ELHNAKYGVK

>member
-1 MRKGIVLKLFA
+1 MRKGIVLKLFT

-48 LNSFEKNYLNYAGSA
+48 LDSFEKGYLNYAGSTE
-63 DGIQKLEQDFLREN
+63 GIQKLEQDFLREN

-101 LERLAEKQFGQKTI
+101 LERWAEKKFGQKVI
-115 TIPLYNLMNIDE
+115 KMPLYYLMNIDE
-127 IESRILP
+127 IEGGTLP
-134 SLVGKKVYFSGLL
+134 DLKGQPVYFYGLK
-147 RNDSFI
+147 RYDSFI
-153 TSYLQSAEG
+153 TSYLQLTEMNLNWSH
-162 SLSWANKPLSKKLAE
+162 KPLGKKLAE
-177 RELKASEEK
+177 EEPKVSEEK
-186 PKVAQDLIGEEKP
+186 PKVAGS
-199 KVAQDLIGEEREKV
+199 
-213 AGNLS
+213 LS
-218 DLEKKRVAQN
+218 DEEKKRGAQN
-228 SDFNINGTITK
+228 SDFNMSGTITK
-239 VQPSD
+239 AQLPDVR
-244 GTVPVNPIYKNNLF
+244 GPVNPIYKNTLF
-258 LDNIKEFQA
+258 LDNIKEFQT

-275 QIKYAT
+275 HIQYST

-295 LIKPKKEKDGS
+295 LIKPIKEKDGS

-331 YIVAFVVILIFLA
+331 YIIAFVVVLIFLA

-382 IGDLSQNINTLSN
+382 IGDLSKNINALSN

-419 EFIAGVSHELK
+419 EFISGVSHELK

-447 AEHKKD
+447 AEHKKE
-453 YYFQAMEKEVDK
+453 YYFQAMEREVDK
-465 MDILILDML
+465 MDTLILDML

-483 YNMKMDSFYIDGVI
+483 YKMKKDVFYIDTVI
-497 EEICEQLSSEI
+497 EDICEHLSVDI
-508 EKKELSVHKHIC
+508 EKKELHVHKNIC
-520 PAEVVGNQNRI
+520 SFEVVANQSRI

-541 AIRYTPEKE
+541 AIRYTSNKE
-550 DIIISV
+550 DIIIST
-556 IDEKN
+556 IDEKD
-561 RIEVCIENKGSHI
+561 RIKVCIENKGTHI

-590 ASRKRSQGGTGL
+590 AARQRSQGGTGL

-611 ELHNAEYGVK
+611 ELHDAEYGVE

>member
-1 MRKGIVLKLFA
+1 MRKGIVLKLFT

-48 LNSFEKNYLNYAGSA
+48 LDSFEKSYLNYAGSSEEV
-63 DGIQKLEQDFLREN
+63 QKLEQDFLREN
-77 NTWITTLDQNGN
+77 NTWITTLDHNGN

-96 YVEIT
+96 YFEIT
-101 LERLAEKQFGQKTI
+101 LDRREEKRVGQKTI
-115 TIPLYNLMNIDE
+115 IIPLYYLINIDE
-127 IESRILP
+127 IEGGTLP
-134 SLVGKKVYFSGLL
+134 DLEGRPVYFDGLK
-147 RNDSFI
+147 RDDSFI
-153 TSYLQSAEG
+153 TSYLKIDEVN
-162 SLSWANKPLSKKLAE
+162 LSWFHKPLGKKLAE
-177 RELKASEEK
+177 KEPKMSEEK
-186 PKVAQDLIGEEKP
+186 PKVAQDSIT
-199 KVAQDLIGEEREKV
+199 VERKKI
-213 AGNLS
+213 AGIMS
-218 DLEKKRVAQN
+218 DEEKKRAAQN
-228 SDFNINGTITK
+228 SDFNISGKITK
-239 VQPSD
+239 VQFPNVK
-244 GTVPVNPIYKNNLF
+244 GPVNPIYKNNLF

-275 QIKYAT
+275 QIQYST
-281 QIMDYEKNDIKYKL
+281 QTMDYEKNDIKYKL
-295 LIKPKKEKDGS
+295 LIKPIKEKDGS

-382 IGDLSQNINTLSN
+382 IGDLSKNINVLSN

-406 DIEKERKLENTRK
+406 DIEKERKLEKTRK
-419 EFIAGVSHELK
+419 EFISGVSHELK

-447 AEHKKD
+447 AEHKKE
-453 YYFQAMEKEVDK
+453 YYFQAMEREVDK
-465 MDILILDML
+465 MDTLILDML

-483 YNMKMDSFYIDGVI
+483 YNMKMDSFYIDGMI

-541 AIRYTPEKE
+541 AIRYTPNKE
-550 DIIISV
+550 DIIISA

-561 RIEVCIENKGSHI
+561 HIKVCIENKSAHI

-590 ASRKRSQGGTGL
+590 AARKRSQGGTGL

>member
-1 MRKGIVLKLFA
+1 MRKGIVLKLFI

-38 NRKVEDIKVN
+38 NRKVEDIKLN
-48 LNSFEKNYLNYAGSA
+48 LNSFEKNYLNYAGSVE
-63 DGIQKLEQDFLREN
+63 GIQKLEQDFLREN

-96 YVEIT
+96 YFEVTIN
-101 LERLAEKQFGQKTI
+101 RWQQKRFGQQIFK
-115 TIPLYNLMNIDE
+115 IPLYNLVNIEE
-127 IESRILP
+127 IDNKP
-134 SLVGKKVYFSGLL
+134 SNQFLGQEIYFSGVKKED
-147 RNDSFI
+147 RFIPFSF
-153 TSYLQSAEG
+153 
-162 SLSWANKPLSKKLAE
+162 SLSKENLNGLNKPLEKAFKEKMKAVGE
-177 RELKASEEK
+177 QVGKEKRPAVQEPAAQELDAI
-186 PKVAQDLIGEEKP
+186 IG
-199 KVAQDLIGEEREKV
+199 GR
-213 AGNLS
+213 
-218 DLEKKRVAQN
+218 
-228 SDFNINGTITK
+228 ITK
-239 VQPSD
+239 VQFPD
-244 GTVPVNPIYKNNLF
+244 VKGPINPIYKNTLF
-258 LDNIKEFQA
+258 LDSIKEFQT
-267 DLLLKESN
+267 DVVLKESN
-275 QIKYAT
+275 QIEYSTKT
-281 QIMDYEKNDIKYKL
+281 MDYEKNDIKYKL
-295 LIKPKKEKDGS
+295 LMKPIKEKDGS

-331 YIVAFVVILIFLA
+331 YIIAFVVVLIFLA

-370 FTEKIPITSKDE
+370 FTEQIPITSKDE
-382 IGDLSQNINTLSN
+382 IGDLSKNINVLSN

-419 EFIAGVSHELK
+419 EFISGVSHELK

-447 AEHKKD
+447 AEHKKE
-453 YYFQAMEKEVDK
+453 YYFGAMEREVDK
-465 MDILILDML
+465 MDTLILDML

-483 YNMKMDSFYIDGVI
+483 YKMKKDPFYIDTVMDD
-497 EEICEQLSSEI
+497 ICEHLSVEI
-508 EKKELSVHKHIC
+508 EKKELHVHKNIG
-520 PAEVVGNQNRI
+520 PFEVVANQGRI

-541 AIRYTPEKE
+541 AIRYTPNKE
-550 DIIISV
+550 DIIIST
-556 IDEKN
+556 IDEKDC
-561 RIEVCIENKGSHI
+561 IKVCIENKGTHI

-590 ASRKRSQGGTGL
+590 AARQRSQGGTGL

-611 ELHNAEYGVK
+611 ELHDAEYGAE

-634 KKA
+634 KKV

>member
-1 MRKGIVLKLFA
+1 MRKGIVLKLFT

-48 LNSFEKNYLNYAGSA
+48 LNSFEKNYLNYTGNVE
-63 DGIQKLEQDFLREN
+63 GIQKLEQDFLREN
-77 NTWITTLDQNGN
+77 NTWITTLDKNGN

-96 YVEIT
+96 YFEVTID
-101 LERLAEKQFGQKTI
+101 RRQQKSFGQQIFK
-115 TIPLYNLMNIDE
+115 IPLGNLVNIEE
-127 IESRILP
+127 IDNKLSEQFLGQEI
-134 SLVGKKVYFSGLL
+134 YFSGV
-147 RNDSFI
+147 RKEDSFI
-153 TSYLQSAEG
+153 PFSF
-162 SLSWANKPLSKKLAE
+162 SLSKQNLSGSNKPLEKAFQEKIKLDE
-177 RELKASEEK
+177 
-186 PKVAQDLIGEEKP
+186 
-199 KVAQDLIGEEREKV
+199 
-213 AGNLS
+213 
-218 DLEKKRVAQN
+218 EKKRAAGEQLAKEKKPAVQEEAAQELGVY
-228 SDFNINGTITK
+228 IGGRVTK
-239 VQPSD
+239 VQLPD
-244 GTVPVNPIYKNNLF
+244 VNGPVNPIYKNSIF
-258 LDNIKEFQA
+258 LDNIKGFQT

-275 QIKYAT
+275 KIRYTT
-281 QIMDYEKNDIKYKL
+281 QTMDYEKNDIKYKL
-295 LIKPKKEKDGS
+295 LIKPIKEKDGS

-331 YIVAFVVILIFLA
+331 YIIAFVVVLIFLA

-363 KKIAHLD
+363 KKIAQLD

-382 IGDLSQNINTLSN
+382 IGDLSKNINILSN
-395 KLHSHIGQLEQ
+395 KLNSHIGQLEH

-419 EFIAGVSHELK
+419 EFISGVSHELK

-439 ISILKDGV
+439 IFILKDGV

-453 YYFQAMEKEVDK
+453 YYFQAMEREVDK
-465 MDILILDML
+465 MDTLILDML

-483 YNMKMDSFYIDGVI
+483 YKMKKDSFYIDTVI
-497 EEICEQLSSEI
+497 EDICEHLSVEI
-508 EKKELSVHKHIC
+508 EKKELRVHKNIC
-520 PAEVVGNQNRI
+520 SFEVIANQGRI

-541 AIRYTPEKE
+541 AIRYTPNKE
-550 DIIISV
+550 DIIIST
-556 IDEKN
+556 IDEKD
-561 RIEVCIENKGSHI
+561 RIKVCIENKGTHI

-590 ASRKRSQGGTGL
+590 TARQRSQSGTGL

-611 ELHNAEYGVK
+611 ELHDTEYGAG
-621 NTEDGVLFYFYLP
+621 NTENGVLFYFYLP

>member
-1 MRKGIVLKLFA
+1 MRKGIVLKLFT

-48 LNSFEKNYLNYAGSA
+48 LNSFEKGYLNYVGNAEE
-63 DGIQKLEQDFLREN
+63 IKRLEQDFLREN

-96 YVEIT
+96 YFEVTID
-101 LERLAEKQFGQKTI
+101 RRQQKSFGQQIFK
-115 TIPLYNLMNIDE
+115 IPLYNLINIEE
-127 IESRILP
+127 IDNKSSNAFLGQEI
-134 SLVGKKVYFSGLL
+134 YFSGVKKD
-147 RNDSFI
+147 DSYIPF
-153 TSYLQSAEG
+153 SFALGKQNLSG
-162 SLSWANKPLSKKLAE
+162 SNKPL
-177 RELKASEEK
+177 
-186 PKVAQDLIGEEKP
+186 
-199 KVAQDLIGEEREKV
+199 EKV
-213 AGNLS
+213 FQ
-218 DLEKKRVAQN
+218 EKKRAAEEQLAKEKKPAVQKEFAQEL
-228 SDFNINGTITK
+228 DAYIGGRVTK
-239 VQPSD
+239 VQLPD
-244 GTVPVNPIYKNNLF
+244 VTGPINPIYKNSIF
-258 LDNIKEFQA
+258 LDNIKEFQTN
-267 DLLLKESN
+267 LLLKESKHI
-275 QIKYAT
+275 QYAIQT
-281 QIMDYEKNDIKYKL
+281 MDYEKNDIKYKL
-295 LIKPKKEKDGS
+295 LIKPIKEKDGS

-331 YIVAFVVILIFLA
+331 YIIAFVVVLIFLA

-382 IGDLSQNINTLSN
+382 IGDLSKNINVLSN
-395 KLHSHIGQLEQ
+395 KLHSHIGQLEK

-419 EFIAGVSHELK
+419 EFISGVSHELK

-447 AEHKKD
+447 AEHKKE
-453 YYFQAMEKEVDK
+453 YYFQAMEREVDK
-465 MDILILDML
+465 MDTLILDML

-483 YNMKMDSFYIDGVI
+483 YKMKKGAFYIDAVI
-497 EEICEQLSSEI
+497 EDICEHLSVEI
-508 EKKELSVHKHIC
+508 EKKELHVHKNIC
-520 PAEVVGNQNRI
+520 SFEVVANQSRI

-541 AIRYTPEKE
+541 AIRYTPNKE
-550 DIIISV
+550 DIIIST
-556 IDEKN
+556 IDEKD
-561 RIEVCIENKGSHI
+561 RIKVCIENKGTHI

-590 ASRKRSQGGTGL
+590 AARQRSQGGTGL

-611 ELHNAEYGVK
+611 ELHDAEYGVK

>member
-1 MRKGIVLKLFA
+1 MRNGIVLKLFT

-48 LNSFEKNYLNYAGSA
+48 LNSFAKNYLNYAGSA
-63 DGIQKLEQDFLREN
+63 EEVQKLEQDFLREN
-77 NTWITTLDQNGN
+77 NTWITTLDQYGN

-96 YVEIT
+96 YFEVTID
-101 LERLAEKQFGQKTI
+101 RKQQKSFGQQIFK
-115 TIPLYNLMNIDE
+115 IPLCYLINIEELDNKASNQFLEQE
-127 IESRILP
+127 I
-134 SLVGKKVYFSGLL
+134 YFSGVKKEE
-147 RNDSFI
+147 SFI
-153 TSYLQSAEG
+153 PFSFSLGKQNLSG
-162 SLSWANKPLSKKLAE
+162 SNKPLEKAFNEKMIKLD
-177 RELKASEEK
+177 
-186 PKVAQDLIGEEKP
+186 Q
-199 KVAQDLIGEEREKV
+199 
-213 AGNLS
+213 
-218 DLEKKRVAQN
+218 EKKIKLDQEKKKEAEEQVVKEKKPAVQEQAAQELDAPIVGRV
-228 SDFNINGTITK
+228 TK
-239 VQPSD
+239 VQFPD
-244 GTVPVNPIYKNNLF
+244 VKVPVNPIYKNSLF
-258 LDNIKEFQA
+258 LDSIKEFQT
-267 DLLLKESN
+267 DLLLKENNHIQYS
-275 QIKYAT
+275 T

-331 YIVAFVVILIFLA
+331 YIVAFVVVLIFLA

-541 AIRYTPEKE
+541 AIRYTPDKE
-550 DIIISV
+550 DIIIST

-561 RIEVCIENKGSHI
+561 YIKVCIENKGAHI

-590 ASRKRSQGGTGL
+590 AARKRSQGGTGL

-621 NTEDGVLFYFYLP
+621 NTKDGVLFYFYLP

>member
-1 MRKGIVLKLFA
+1 MRKGIVLKLFT

-48 LNSFEKNYLNYAGSA
+48 LNSFEKSYLNYVGNTEE
-63 DGIQKLEQDFLREN
+63 IKRLEQDFLREN

-96 YVEIT
+96 YFEVTID
-101 LERLAEKQFGQKTI
+101 RRQQKSFGQQIFK
-115 TIPLYNLMNIDE
+115 IPLYNLINIEE
-127 IESRILP
+127 IDNKSSNAFLGQEI
-134 SLVGKKVYFSGLL
+134 YFSGVKKD
-147 RNDSFI
+147 DSYIPF
-153 TSYLQSAEG
+153 SFALGKQNLSG
-162 SLSWANKPLSKKLAE
+162 SNKPLEKAFQEKMKLNE
-177 RELKASEEK
+177 EEK
-186 PKVAQDLIGEEKP
+186 RAAGEQLAK
-199 KVAQDLIGEEREKV
+199 
-213 AGNLS
+213 
-218 DLEKKRVAQN
+218 EKKPAVQEESAQELDAYISGRV
-228 SDFNINGTITK
+228 TK
-239 VQPSD
+239 VQLPD
-244 GTVPVNPIYKNNLF
+244 VTGPINPIYKNSIF
-258 LDNIKEFQA
+258 LDSIKEFQTN
-267 DLLLKESN
+267 LLLKESKHI
-275 QIKYAT
+275 QYAIQT
-281 QIMDYEKNDIKYKL
+281 MDYEKNDIKYKL
-295 LIKPKKEKDGS
+295 LIKPTKEKDGS

-331 YIVAFVVILIFLA
+331 YIIAFVVVLIFLA

-370 FTEKIPITSKDE
+370 FTEQIPITSKDE
-382 IGDLSQNINTLSN
+382 IGDLSKNINVLSN

-419 EFIAGVSHELK
+419 EFISGVSHELK

-447 AEHKKD
+447 AEHKKE
-453 YYFQAMEKEVDK
+453 YYFQAMEREVDK
-465 MDILILDML
+465 MDTLILDML

-483 YNMKMDSFYIDGVI
+483 YKMKKDAFYIDVVI
-497 EEICEQLSSEI
+497 EDICEHLSVDI
-508 EKKELSVHKHIC
+508 EKKGLHVHKNIC
-520 PAEVVGNQNRI
+520 SLEVVANQGRI

-541 AIRYTPEKE
+541 AIRYTPNKE
-550 DIIISV
+550 DIVIST
-556 IDEKN
+556 IDEKD
-561 RIEVCIENKGSHI
+561 RIKVCIENKGTHI

-590 ASRKRSQGGTGL
+590 AARKRSQGGTGL

-611 ELHNAEYGVK
+611 ELHDAEYGVK

>member
-1 MRKGIVLKLFA
+1 MRKGIVLKLFT

-38 NRKVEDIKVN
+38 NRKVENIKVN
-48 LNSFEKNYLNYAGSA
+48 LDSFEKNYLNDAGSA
-63 DGIQKLEQDFLREN
+63 EGIQKLEQDFLREN
-77 NTWITTLDQNGN
+77 NTWITTLDQYGN

-96 YVEIT
+96 YFEIA
-101 LERLAEKQFGQKTI
+101 LEKREEKQIGQKTI
-115 TIPLYNLMNIDE
+115 KIPLYYLMNIDE
-127 IESRILP
+127 MESGTL
-134 SLVGKKVYFSGLL
+134 SSFVGQPVYFYGLK
-147 RNDSFI
+147 RGDSFI
-153 TSYLQSAEG
+153 TQYLQLAKMN
-162 SLSWANKPLSKKLAE
+162 LSWTNKPLSKKLGE
-177 RELKASEEK
+177 KELRVSEEK
-186 PKVAQDLIGEEKP
+186 PKVAGSLSDEEK
-199 KVAQDLIGEEREKV
+199 KWAFL
-213 AGNLS
+213 
-218 DLEKKRVAQN
+218 N
-228 SDFNINGTITK
+228 SDFNMHGTITK
-239 VQPSD
+239 VQLPD
-244 GTVPVNPIYKNNLF
+244 VKGPVNPIYKNNLF
-258 LDNIKEFQA
+258 LDNIKEFQT

-275 QIKYAT
+275 KIQYAT
-281 QIMDYEKNDIKYKL
+281 QTMDYEKNDIKYKL
-295 LIKPKKEKDGS
+295 LIKPIKDKDGS

-331 YIVAFVVILIFLA
+331 YIIAFVVVLIFLA

-350 QIAKPLLKINDTT
+350 QIAKPLLVINDTT

-419 EFIAGVSHELK
+419 EFISGVSHELK

-447 AEHKKD
+447 AEHKKE
-453 YYFQAMEKEVDK
+453 YYFQAMEREVDK
-465 MDILILDML
+465 MDTLILDML

-483 YNMKMDSFYIDGVI
+483 YKMKKDSFYIDTVI
-497 EEICEQLSSEI
+497 EDICEQLSVEI
-508 EKKELSVHKHIC
+508 EKKELHVHKNIC
-520 PAEVVGNQNRI
+520 SVEVIANQSRI

-541 AIRYTPEKE
+541 AIRYTPNKE
-550 DIIISV
+550 DIIIST
-556 IDEKN
+556 IDEKD
-561 RIEVCIENKGSHI
+561 RIKVCIENKGARI

-590 ASRKRSQGGTGL
+590 AARQRSQGGTGL

-611 ELHNAEYGVK
+611 ELHDAEYGAK

>member
-1 MRKGIVLKLFA
+1 MRKGIVLKLFI

-38 NRKVEDIKVN
+38 NRKVEDIKIN
-48 LNSFEKNYLNYAGSA
+48 LNSFVKNYLNYAGSA

-96 YVEIT
+96 YFEIT
-101 LERLAEKQFGQKTI
+101 IDRRQQNNFGQQIFKV
-115 TIPLYNLMNIDE
+115 PLYNLVNIEE
-127 IESRILP
+127 IDNKSSDQFLGQEIY
-134 SLVGKKVYFSGLL
+134 VSGVKQE
-147 RNDSFI
+147 DSFI
-153 TSYLQSAEG
+153 PFSFALSKQNLNG
-162 SLSWANKPLSKKLAE
+162 SNKPLE
-177 RELKASEEK
+177 KAFQEKMIKSDEEK
-186 PKVAQDLIGEEKP
+186 KKADQESIVK
-199 KVAQDLIGEEREKV
+199 
-213 AGNLS
+213 
-218 DLEKKRVAQN
+218 EKKPVVQEQATQELGAYIGGRV
-228 SDFNINGTITK
+228 TK
-239 VQPSD
+239 VQFPD
-244 GTVPVNPIYKNNLF
+244 VKGPVNPIYKNSLF
-258 LDNIKEFQA
+258 LDSIKEFQT

-275 QIKYAT
+275 HIQYST
-281 QIMDYEKNDIKYKL
+281 QTMDYEKNDIKYKL
-295 LIKPKKEKDGS
+295 LIKPIKEKDGS

-331 YIVAFVVILIFLA
+331 YIVAFVVVLIFLA

-370 FTEKIPITSKDE
+370 FTEQIPITSKDE
-382 IGDLSQNINTLSN
+382 IGDLSKNINVLSN

-419 EFIAGVSHELK
+419 EFISGVSHELK

-497 EEICEQLSSEI
+497 EEICEQLSAEI
-508 EKKELSVHKHIC
+508 EKKELSVHQHIC
-520 PAEVVGNQNRI
+520 PAEVIGNQNRI

-550 DIIISV
+550 DIIIST
-556 IDEKN
+556 IDGKDH
-561 RIEVCIENKGSHI
+561 IKVCIENKGTHI

-590 ASRKRSQGGTGL
+590 AARHRSEGGTGL

-611 ELHNAEYGVK
+611 ELHEAEYGVK

>member
-63 DGIQKLEQDFLREN
+63 EGIQKLEQDFLREN

-96 YVEIT
+96 YFEVTID
-101 LERLAEKQFGQKTI
+101 RRQQKSFGQQIFK
-115 TIPLYNLMNIDE
+115 IPLYNLINIEE
-127 IESRILP
+127 IDNKSSEHFLGQEI
-134 SLVGKKVYFSGLL
+134 YFSGVKKE
-147 RNDSFI
+147 DSFI
-153 TSYLQSAEG
+153 PFSFSLGKQNLSG
-162 SLSWANKPLSKKLAE
+162 SNKPLEKAFKEKMKLD
-177 RELKASEEK
+177 EEK
-186 PKVAQDLIGEEKP
+186 RRAAGEQLAK
-199 KVAQDLIGEEREKV
+199 
-213 AGNLS
+213 
-218 DLEKKRVAQN
+218 EKKPAVQEESAQELDAYISGRV
-228 SDFNINGTITK
+228 TK
-239 VQPSD
+239 VQLPD
-244 GTVPVNPIYKNNLF
+244 VTGPINPIYKNSIF
-258 LDNIKEFQA
+258 LDNIKEFQTN
-267 DLLLKESN
+267 LLLKESKHI
-275 QIKYAT
+275 QYAIQT
-281 QIMDYEKNDIKYKL
+281 MEYEKNDIKYKL
-295 LIKPKKEKDGS
+295 LIKPTKEKDGS

-331 YIVAFVVILIFLA
+331 YIIAFVVVLIFLA

-382 IGDLSQNINTLSN
+382 IGDLSKNINVLSN

-406 DIEKERKLENTRK
+406 DIEKERKLEKTRK
-419 EFIAGVSHELK
+419 EFISGVSHELK

-447 AEHKKD
+447 AEHKKE
-453 YYFQAMEKEVDK
+453 YYFQAMEREVDK
-465 MDILILDML
+465 MDTLILDML

-483 YNMKMDSFYIDGVI
+483 YKMKMDSFYIDTVM
-497 EEICEQLSSEI
+497 EDICEHLSVEI
-508 EKKELSVHKHIC
+508 EKKELRVHKNIG
-520 PAEVVGNQNRI
+520 PFEVVANQGRI

-541 AIRYTPEKE
+541 AIRYTPNKE
-550 DIIISV
+550 DIIIST
-556 IDEKN
+556 IDEKD
-561 RIEVCIENKGSHI
+561 RIKVCIENKGTHI

-590 ASRKRSQGGTGL
+590 AARQRSQGGTGL

-611 ELHNAEYGVK
+611 ELHEAEYGVK

>member
-1 MRKGIVLKLFA
+1 MRKGIVLKLFT

-48 LNSFEKNYLNYAGSA
+48 LNSFEKNYLNYTGNVE
-63 DGIQKLEQDFLREN
+63 GIQKLEQEFLREN
-77 NTWITTLDQNGN
+77 NTWITTLDKNGN

-96 YVEIT
+96 YFEVTID
-101 LERLAEKQFGQKTI
+101 RRQQKSFGQQIFK
-115 TIPLYNLMNIDE
+115 IPLGNLVNIEE
-127 IESRILP
+127 IDNKLSEQFLGQEI
-134 SLVGKKVYFSGLL
+134 YFSGV
-147 RNDSFI
+147 RKEDSFI
-153 TSYLQSAEG
+153 PFSF
-162 SLSWANKPLSKKLAE
+162 SLSKQNLSGSNKPLEKAFQEKIKLDE
-177 RELKASEEK
+177 
-186 PKVAQDLIGEEKP
+186 
-199 KVAQDLIGEEREKV
+199 
-213 AGNLS
+213 
-218 DLEKKRVAQN
+218 EKKRAAGEQLAKEKKPAVQEEAAQELGVY
-228 SDFNINGTITK
+228 IGGRVTK
-239 VQPSD
+239 VQLPD
-244 GTVPVNPIYKNNLF
+244 VNGPVNLIYKNSIF
-258 LDNIKEFQA
+258 LDNIKGFQT

-275 QIKYAT
+275 KIRYTT
-281 QIMDYEKNDIKYKL
+281 QTMDYEKNDIKYKL
-295 LIKPKKEKDGS
+295 LIKPIKEKDGS

-331 YIVAFVVILIFLA
+331 YIIAFVVVLIFLA

-363 KKIAHLD
+363 KKIAQLD

-382 IGDLSQNINTLSN
+382 IGDLSKNINVLSN
-395 KLHSHIGQLEQ
+395 KLHSHIGQLEE
-406 DIEKERKLENTRK
+406 DIEKERKLEKTRK
-419 EFIAGVSHELK
+419 EFISGVSHELK

-453 YYFQAMEKEVDK
+453 YYFQAMEREVDK
-465 MDILILDML
+465 MDTLILDML

-483 YNMKMDSFYIDGVI
+483 YKMKKDSFYIDTVI
-497 EEICEQLSSEI
+497 EDICEHLSVEI
-508 EKKELSVHKHIC
+508 EKKELRVHKNIC
-520 PAEVVGNQNRI
+520 SFEVIANQGRI

-541 AIRYTPEKE
+541 AIRYTPNKE
-550 DIIISV
+550 DIIIST
-556 IDEKN
+556 IDEKD
-561 RIEVCIENKGSHI
+561 RIKVCIENKGTHI

-590 ASRKRSQGGTGL
+590 TARQRSQGGTGL

-611 ELHNAEYGVK
+611 ELHDTEYGVK

>member
-1 MRKGIVLKLFA
+1 MKKGIVLKLFA

-48 LNSFEKNYLNYAGSA
+48 LNFFEKNYLNYAGSA
-63 DGIQKLEQDFLREN
+63 EGIQKLEQDFLREN

-96 YVEIT
+96 YFEVTID
-101 LERLAEKQFGQKTI
+101 RRQQKSFGQQIFK
-115 TIPLYNLMNIDE
+115 IPLYNLVNIEE
-127 IESRILP
+127 IDNKLSDPFLGQEI
-134 SLVGKKVYFSGLL
+134 YFSGVKKG
-147 RNDSFI
+147 DSFI
-153 TSYLQSAEG
+153 PFSFALGKQNLNG
-162 SLSWANKPLSKKLAE
+162 SNKPLEKAFQEKMKLDE
-177 RELKASEEK
+177 
-186 PKVAQDLIGEEKP
+186 
-199 KVAQDLIGEEREKV
+199 
-213 AGNLS
+213 
-218 DLEKKRVAQN
+218 EKKRADQEQLVKEKKPAVQEEPAQEL
-228 SDFNINGTITK
+228 DTYIRGRVTK
-239 VQPSD
+239 VQFPD
-244 GTVPVNPIYKNNLF
+244 VKGLVNPIYKNSLF
-258 LDNIKEFQA
+258 LDSIKEFQT
-267 DLLLKESN
+267 DVLLKESN
-275 QIKYAT
+275 QIEYSTKT
-281 QIMDYEKNDIKYKL
+281 MDYEKNDIKYKL
-295 LIKPKKEKDGS
+295 LIKPMKEKDGS
-306 VTYIYAMASLQP
+306 ITYIYAMASLQP

-331 YIVAFVVILIFLA
+331 YIIAFVVVLIFLA

-382 IGDLSQNINTLSN
+382 IGDLSKNINALSN

-419 EFIAGVSHELK
+419 EFISGVSHELK

-447 AEHKKD
+447 AEHKKE
-453 YYFQAMEKEVDK
+453 YYFQAMEREVDK
-465 MDILILDML
+465 MDTLILDML

-483 YNMKMDSFYIDGVI
+483 YKMKKDVFYIDTVI
-497 EEICEQLSSEI
+497 EDICEHLSVDI
-508 EKKELSVHKHIC
+508 EKKELHVHKNIC
-520 PAEVVGNQNRI
+520 SFEVVANQSRI

-541 AIRYTPEKE
+541 AIRYTPNKE
-550 DIIISV
+550 DIIIST
-556 IDEKN
+556 IDEKD
-561 RIEVCIENKGSHI
+561 RIKVCIENKGTHI

-590 ASRKRSQGGTGL
+590 AARHRSQGGTGL

-611 ELHNAEYGVK
+611 ELHDAEYGVE